1 MSGIYIHIPFCR
13 KACHY
18 CDFHFS
24 TSLKNKNAFLD
35 SLKKEIE
42 LQKDYFKTN
51 SENEII
57 ESVYL
62 GGGTPSILSKAEL
75 LSIFDVLN
83 THFQIDSQAEITLE
97 ANPDDL
103 SKEKITELFQTQIN
117 RLSIGIQSFSN
128 ADLKFL
134 NRIHT
139 SEDAITSVKK
149 SQDAGFSNIT
159 IDLIYGIQ
167 TLTNNQWERNLET
180 AFSLGVHHISSYC
193 LTIEPKTAL
202 YRFISSGKIQHID
215 ESKGAE
221 QFEILMDRMEAK
233 NFIHYEISNF
243 GKENYFSKHN
253 SNYWKRKKYLGIGP
267 SAHSFDGETRQWN
280 VSSNT
285 AYIQSIS
292 EQKIPSEKEILSQS
306 QKFNEYILTSL
317 RTMWGIDLSYVKQ
330 TFSSEIYST
339 LLNSVKKI
347 QKVGQVNQNNNH
359 VVLTKTGKL
368 FADKIASDLF
378 VHS

>member
-83 THFQIDSQAEITLE
+83 AHFQIDSQAEITLE